1 MSDNYILRL
10 SCPDVVGIVAAVT
23 QFIAHHEGMIICSSQ
38 YGELISNT
46 FYMRVEIQKKSISL
60 TLEEFS
66 QQFSDIAEK
75 FKMSWEIRDASI
87 KKKVVILTSK
97 QTHCLSD
104 LLYRWRSKDMYC
116 DIPCVISNHADM
128 KNYVEWHNIPYHHVE
143 MSENTKADAFK
154 QISKIIDDCHAD
166 VIVLARFM
174 QILPAEFCK
183 QYDGKIINIHHSFLP
198 AFIGADP
205 YLKAFNKGVKLVG
218 ATCHYVTEELDE
230 GPIIEQDV
238 VRINHTHTPA
248 DMKRLGK
255 DVEKN
260 VLARGLQLHLQDRVI
275 MHENKTIVF

>member
-23 QFIAHHEGMIICSSQ
+23 QFIAQHKGMIISSNQ

-46 FYMRVEIQKKSISL
+46 FYMRVEIQKDSLDL
-60 TLEEFS
+60 TLTEFS
-66 QQFSDIAEK
+66 QQFLQIAKK
-75 FKMSWEIRDASI
+75 FNMSWEIRDASI
-87 KKKVVILTSK
+87 KKKVVILASK

-104 LLYRWRSKDMYC
+104 LLYRWRSKDMHC

-128 KNYVEWHNIPYHHVE
+128 RNYVEWHNIPYHHVE
-143 MSENTKADAFK
+143 MDKANKAEAFE
-154 QISKIIDDCHAD
+154 QIATIIDQCDAD

-174 QILPAEFCK
+174 QILPPEFCHK
-183 QYDGKIINIHHSFLP
+183 YSGKIINIHHSFLP

-205 YLKAFNKGVKLVG
+205 YSKAFEKGVKLIG

-238 VRINHTHTPA
+238 VRINHSHTPA
-248 DMKRLGK
+248 DMRQLGK
-255 DVEKN
+255 DVEKT